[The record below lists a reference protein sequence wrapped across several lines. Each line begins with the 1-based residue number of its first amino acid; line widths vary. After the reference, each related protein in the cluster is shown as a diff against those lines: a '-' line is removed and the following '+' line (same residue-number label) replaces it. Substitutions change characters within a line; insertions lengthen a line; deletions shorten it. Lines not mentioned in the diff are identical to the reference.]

1 MTATWRVAKRLA
13 TVASLTKDLSAL
25 GVVRGSTVMVHTSL
39 RALGYVIGG
48 ELACSKPCGRPSG
61 TIVMPSQ
68 SRQLCGPAFLNQPD
82 VPREWWPTIRSNL
95 PAYDP
100 AWTPTR
106 TIVAVA
112 ELFRTQP
119 GTLRSSH
126 PH

>member
-61 TIVMPSQ
+61 RRGPS
-68 SRQLCGPAFLNQPD
+68 
-82 VPREWWPTIRSNL
+82 
-95 PAYDP
+95 
-100 AWTPTR
+100 
-106 TIVAVA
+106 
-112 ELFRTQP
+112 
-119 GTLRSSH
+119 
-126 PH
+126 